1 MKINTGKKLK
11 CLNNGGYYYW
21 TENREYTIY
30 FDDVQREYY
39 ICDDDGDERS
49 EPHYND
55 IIEFLESLRC
65 KFELV
70 GKTEQQDKTLREL
83 IEEMSAKRDK
93 WNTDSEKLFAK
104 RDRIDEQAEILAQK
118 AADIEAHIDVLKEYL

>member
-1 MKINTGKKLK
+1 MRTKTGKALK
-11 CLNNGGYYYW
+11 CLDDGKFSYW
-21 TENREYTIY
+21 TKNQEYDIY
-30 FDDVQREYY
+30 FDEVTGEYCIYDDEGDSRCEDTYRE
-39 ICDDDGDERS
+39 
-49 EPHYND
+49 
-55 IIEFLESLRC
+55 IIHFLASLGC

-118 AADIEAHIDVLKEYL
+118 AADIDGHILTLKRYL